1 VRELETRLTPS
12 VTTIATF
19 GAPAGTGPGSLV
31 RDSSGNLYGVTQQ
44 GGTYG
49 DGTIFEVAAGT
60 GTITTLA
67 SFNGTDGQT
76 PDSLM
81 IDGSGNLYGLT
92 QKGGSSNEGTVFEV
106 AAGSGTINTLA
117 SFDVFDGELPAGSLA
132 LDSSGDLYGTATY
145 TVWEVP
151 AGGGVNVLASLNA
164 GTTTV
169 SGVVRD
175 ATGNLYGTTSNGGAN
190 SDGSVFEVAL
200 GSGTLTTLASFG
212 GTNGAYPESGLVMD
226 GSGNLYGTTS
236 QGGPAW
242 NPTGS
247 VYGDGT
253 VFELAAG
260 GSAVTSLASF
270 NGADG
275 SGPGG
280 LVMDGSG
287 NLYGPASQ
295 GGASSDGTVWEVPA
309 GSGAIATLAS
319 YSGTDGKTP
328 NSVVLDGSGNL
339 YGTTFYGPTS
349 QSASP
354 GTLFELSGA
363 ADTTDQWT
371 GANSAVDTNWSD
383 GANWSIGS
391 APYPT
396 QTAVFTNNSSVQSFT
411 STVDAG
417 FTNSVTGLNIDGTWG
432 GTITVSSALA
442 VSGNLTLASGTFGGN
457 GAVTVGGSASQWTG
471 GQIDVG
477 AGGFT
482 NTGVLTADTTGGNL
496 VVSGAGTLTNTGT
509 INEAGAK
516 GLLLENNATLTNA
529 SGATFDLL
537 DDGSISQSGG
547 GTLTN
552 AGTVEKTSGT
562 GTSTI
567 ATKLSNTGTVL
578 ASSGTLAVSGK
589 VTQVS
594 GTTLTA
600 GTWTVTGTAAV
611 PATLD
616 ITSTASITTV
626 GAKAKVTLTGGNA
639 IFSNLSA
646 LSTIAEG
653 GRFSLLGGESFTMT
667 GALTNNGALTLGPG
681 SVLTVGGSFT
691 QSSTGSLTVQMGGTS
706 TPTVGLLVSKTGTVS
721 LAGSLTVTST
731 IFPALHSSFEI
742 LDNGGNSAI
751 VGDFAGLPEGAI
763 LNVKGTRR
771 PLRFRITYAGTD
783 ADGNHNVIIK
793 RIFST

>member
-1 VRELETRLTPS
+1 VRQLETRLTPS

-106 AAGSGTINTLA
+106 AAGTGTINTLA

-145 TVWEVP
+145 TVWEVS
-151 AGGGVNVLASLNA
+151 AGGGINVLASLNA

-200 GSGTLTTLASFG
+200 GSGTLTTLASFD
-212 GTNGAYPESGLVMD
+212 GTNGAYPESGLLMD

-242 NPTGS
+242 NPSGS

-260 GSAVTSLASF
+260 GSAITSLASF

-287 NLYGPASQ
+287 NLYGPAGQ

-309 GSGAIATLAS
+309 GGGTIATLAS
-319 YSGTDGKTP
+319 FSGTDGKTP
-328 NSVVLDGSGNL
+328 NSVLLDGSGNL

-349 QSASP
+349 HGASP

-363 ADTTDQWT
+363 TDTTDQWT

-383 GANWSIGS
+383 GANWSTGS

-396 QTAVFTNNSSVQSFT
+396 QTAVFTNNATVKSFT

-417 FTNSVTGLNIDGTWG
+417 FTNSVAGLNIDGTWG
-432 GTITVSSALA
+432 GTITVSSALS

-471 GQIDVG
+471 GKFVVG
-477 AGGFT
+477 SGGFT
-482 NTGVLTADTTGGNL
+482 NTGTFTADTTGGNL
-496 VVSGAGTLTNTGT
+496 MLTGAGTLTNGG
-509 INEAGAK
+509 ILEKAGA
-516 GLLLENNATLTNA
+516 GTATVA
-529 SGATFDLL
+529 AT
-537 DDGSISQSGG
+537 G
-547 GTLTN
+547 
-552 AGTVEKTSGT
+552 
-562 GTSTI
+562 
-567 ATKLSNTGTVL
+567 LSNTGTVDV
-578 ASSGTLAVSGK
+578 AKGTLDISAAVA
-589 VTQVS
+589 QVS
-594 GTTLTA
+594 GTSLTGGA
-600 GTWTVTGTAAV
+600 WAV
-611 PATLD
+611 SGSAKVHSTLD
-616 ITSTASITTV
+616 ITSAASLTTLGT
-626 GAKAKVTLTGGNA
+626 GAQVTLNGLNTSFA
-639 IFSNLSA
+639 NLSGLA
-646 LSTIAEG
+646 TIDKGAG
-653 GRFSLLGGESFTMT
+653 FSLLGGQGFTT
-667 GALTNNGALTLGPG
+667 AGALTDKGSLTLGAA

-691 QSSTGSLTVQMGGTS
+691 QTSTGVLNIGLGGTTSAPTFGQLAS
-706 TPTVGLLVSKTGTVS
+706 TTGTVS
-721 LAGSLTVTST
+721 LAGSLAVTST
-731 IFPALHSSFEI
+731 VVPALFTSFEI
-742 LDNGGNSAI
+742 IDNGGNSA
-751 VGDFAGLPEGAI
+751 VSGTFKRLPGGASFK
-763 LNVKGTRR
+763 VKKGTRTMT
-771 PLRFRITYAGTD
+771 FQISYTGTD
-783 ADGNHNVIIK
+783 ADDNQNVIIT
-793 RIFST
+793 RI